1 MLGATVYAGCYNST
15 VYWYSDTVYCVYK
28 SWQLIQTTN
37 KTYVSLKMLTRYKN
51 RKKKKTSENEM
62 EAIMH
67 YIKTKIY
74 IKKQL
79 FMGNYVPIY

>member
-1 MLGATVYAGCYNST
+1 
-15 VYWYSDTVYCVYK
+15 
-28 SWQLIQTTN
+28 
-37 KTYVSLKMLTRYKN
+37 MLTRYKN